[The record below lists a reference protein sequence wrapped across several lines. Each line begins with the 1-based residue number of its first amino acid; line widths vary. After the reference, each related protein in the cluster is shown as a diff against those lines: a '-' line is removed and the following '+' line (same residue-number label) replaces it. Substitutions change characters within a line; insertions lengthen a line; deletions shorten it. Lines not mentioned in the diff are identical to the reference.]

1 MSKASVFH
9 TPECKNDQETG
20 IFCLHQRCLSNMRV
34 TKAEIIREK
43 ILSYLVASKIP
54 MKYVGILKK
63 EGEHLHKYTNFL
75 CADARISE
83 SESP

>member
-9 TPECKNDQETG
+9 TPECRNDQETG
-20 IFCLHQRCLSNMRV
+20 IFCLHQRCLSNM
-34 TKAEIIREK
+34 IIREK

-75 CADARISE
+75 CADAIISE